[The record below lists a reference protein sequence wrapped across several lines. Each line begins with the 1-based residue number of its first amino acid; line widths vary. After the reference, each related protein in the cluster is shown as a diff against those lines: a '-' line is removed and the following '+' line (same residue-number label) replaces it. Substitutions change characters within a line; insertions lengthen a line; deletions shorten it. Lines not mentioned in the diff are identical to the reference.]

1 MPDTPRASKILLI
14 RHTEKPDGANT
25 GVSPAGSAD
34 EKSLT
39 VRGWQ
44 RAGALVCLLAPPEG
58 VTRTQAL
65 AAPRFLFASHSSS
78 RRPEQSVL
86 PLALKLGIGINLDF
100 GKGDEDRL
108 VLAAKNCEGVVL
120 ISWQHEFMAAVA
132 NAILGDKHTAPQE
145 WPKDRFD
152 VIWIFDLDPVRAR
165 YTFTQLPQRLLAGDL
180 ASSI

>member
-1 MPDTPRASKILLI
+1 M
-14 RHTEKPDGANT
+14 
-25 GVSPAGSAD
+25 
-34 EKSLT
+34 
-39 VRGWQ
+39 
-44 RAGALVCLLAPPEG
+44 
-58 VTRTQAL
+58 
-65 AAPRFLFASHSSS
+65 
-78 RRPEQSVL
+78 L
-86 PLALKLGIGINLDF
+86 PLAGKLGIGINLDF